1 MKGGTKNQT
10 KMKKL
15 KAILH
20 VMGFMVLFSMSAN
33 ATVVQVPGSRTSSN
47 PNPGGYQ
54 IVNCDPSPQ
63 SVCCIIVIK
72 DKMNSPQPNPGTV
85 TYPDTKE
92 RFTFD
97 DVKSEDKGRTTV
109 LTFKNM
115 KPLN

>member
-1 MKGGTKNQT
+1 
-10 KMKKL
+10 
-15 KAILH
+15 
-20 VMGFMVLFSMSAN
+20 
-33 ATVVQVPGSRTSSN
+33 
-47 PNPGGYQ
+47 
-54 IVNCDPSPQ
+54 
-63 SVCCIIVIK
+63 
-72 DKMNSPQPNPGTV
+72 MNSPQPNPGTV